1 MILGIDASH
10 TQAGG
15 AISHVRNLLK
25 NLDLKKY
32 SIDKIYVFIPKKTSK
47 LLPNNNNIIYVNNYF
62 INGNL
67 FLKIFW
73 QIFFLKKQLRKNK
86 CNILLVTGGYFFI
99 NFNPIVSI
107 SQNILPFYKR
117 EVRKFFPSFF
127 YFKLI
132 ILNFFLKKSF
142 LKANKVIFL
151 SKHSKYFISKEIGGN
166 IKSVIIGHCLSDDL
180 IKNLKK
186 TNAKKNTK
194 SSIRIIF
201 ISDIIFYKNH
211 KNVLLALSLLRDTYN
226 IKLFCFGSYE
236 KSSFTDFNNL
246 RNQIDPERK
255 YIFYRSLK
263 HNTLLRMIKCSD
275 IFLYSSYCESFPVS
289 IMEGMASGKPMLVSN
304 TPVFKEILRSNA
316 IYFNIDSLEDLKSKL
331 IKIINLPLNKKKLNN
346 KKNYQL
352 LLTKYSQ
359 KLVRE
364 KTFLSLKK
372 TFDDY
377 YQ

>member
-142 LKANKVIFL
+142 LK
-151 SKHSKYFISKEIGGN
+151 
-166 IKSVIIGHCLSDDL
+166 
-180 IKNLKK
+180 NL
-186 TNAKKNTK
+186 
-194 SSIRIIF
+194 
-201 ISDIIFYKNH
+201 
-211 KNVLLALSLLRDTYN
+211 
-226 IKLFCFGSYE
+226 
-236 KSSFTDFNNL
+236 
-246 RNQIDPERK
+246 
-255 YIFYRSLK
+255 
-263 HNTLLRMIKCSD
+263 
-275 IFLYSSYCESFPVS
+275 
-289 IMEGMASGKPMLVSN
+289 LVTFVN
-304 TPVFKEILRSNA
+304 
-316 IYFNIDSLEDLKSKL
+316 
-331 IKIINLPLNKKKLNN
+331 
-346 KKNYQL
+346 
-352 LLTKYSQ
+352 YSQ
-359 KLVRE
+359 G
-364 KTFLSLKK
+364 FSI
-372 TFDDY
+372 
-377 YQ
+377 